1 MFWPKILRCC
11 GVEATRYYRNRNA
24 GRGPQCICYIVELRT
39 PTKNP
44 NLSIVNWGER
54 CRGPRSVR
62 AVSSHGIPRAQIRQ
76 CEMGDGAH
84 SPSRV
89 LRALKTKLNESTTM
103 KTTLKSIAI
112 ALSLIAIASLAHA
125 AQFQN
130 GSFEVNAGDI
140 TGVMTAAGWVI
151 TNGPPIRF
159 LNDQGTTQGAFAALF
174 NPGSG
179 QNGSVL
185 SQTF

>member
-1 MFWPKILRCC
+1 
-11 GVEATRYYRNRNA
+11 
-24 GRGPQCICYIVELRT
+24 
-39 PTKNP
+39 
-44 NLSIVNWGER
+44 
-54 CRGPRSVR
+54 
-62 AVSSHGIPRAQIRQ
+62 
-76 CEMGDGAH
+76 
-84 SPSRV
+84 
-89 LRALKTKLNESTTM
+89 
-103 KTTLKSIAI
+103 SIAI

-185 SQTF
+185 SQTFDTLAGQLYTVTFDWGNHGSDATQRLQVEVRDATTSNQLITVGSGMATVGGGGSGVNIEQNTAVFIIITLMMK